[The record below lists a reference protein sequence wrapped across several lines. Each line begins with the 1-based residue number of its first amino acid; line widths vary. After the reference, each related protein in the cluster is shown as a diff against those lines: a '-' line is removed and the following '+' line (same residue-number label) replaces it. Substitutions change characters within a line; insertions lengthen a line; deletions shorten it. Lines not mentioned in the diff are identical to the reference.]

1 MRELYCETSEQP
13 KRISNFFSDTS
24 LEHLMAISDEI
35 QTELTNIK
43 TCSAP
48 CKDGT
53 ILVSPS
59 SGASRRYR
67 CPILSHYCAYG
78 SGLEAKLEARL
89 RRLMFEQG
97 VPCRHIDNFDAY
109 FESLPFIWANKWN
122 FHGFLVLSG
131 GSGVGKS
138 FAAAW
143 AVKEYLR
150 SKILDPLNVDAWNRA
165 TVTAGN
171 MMWRSANR
179 IIHDRNIISA
189 ALVKPF
195 LVIDDFGKEGDSPTR
210 QADVSDI
217 ISARYDAKLPTI
229 VTTELAF
236 TDIIS
241 AYGKHTAY
249 KLSEDENSDS
259 GGMIINCGNISV
271 RFEDD
276 WETGND
282 EDVL

>member
-1 MRELYCETSEQP
+1 MREPYCKTDEQP
-13 KRISNFFSDTS
+13 RHISSIFSEES
-24 LEHLMAISDEI
+24 VERLMAISDEI

-43 TCSAP
+43 ICPAP

-53 ILVSPS
+53 IRVSPS
-59 SGASRRYR
+59 SGTSRRCR
-67 CPILSHYCAYG
+67 CPILSHYCVYG
-78 SGLEAKLEARL
+78 SGLEEKLEARL
-89 RRLMFEQG
+89 RKLMLETG

-122 FHGFLVLSG
+122 FQGFLVLSG

-150 SKILDPLNVDAWNRA
+150 SKIPDLLDVVTWSKA
-165 TVTAGN
+165 TTAGDS

-179 IIHDRNIISA
+179 MIHDRNTISA
-189 ALVKPF
+189 AWSKPF
-195 LVIDDFGKEGDSPTR
+195 LVIDDLGKEGDSPTR
-210 QADVSDI
+210 QADVSNI

-271 RFEDD
+271 RYEDD
-276 WETGND
+276 WETGNG